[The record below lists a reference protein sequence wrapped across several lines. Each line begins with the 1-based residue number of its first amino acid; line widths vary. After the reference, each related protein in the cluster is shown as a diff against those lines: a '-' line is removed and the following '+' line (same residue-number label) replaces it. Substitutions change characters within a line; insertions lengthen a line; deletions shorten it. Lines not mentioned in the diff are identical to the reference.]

1 MARRK
6 QPYQRTSD
14 YVPQAERSYG
24 IKVVHRTRPNMTLL
38 TEFFVRYTLAEAN
51 SRRDAHDP
59 PVIPRPEV
67 LKPASDPDFT
77 EEGR

>member
-38 TEFFVRYTLAEAN
+38 TELFVRYTLAEAN

-67 LKPASDPDFT
+67 LKPAYDPDFT
-77 EEGR
+77 AEGR